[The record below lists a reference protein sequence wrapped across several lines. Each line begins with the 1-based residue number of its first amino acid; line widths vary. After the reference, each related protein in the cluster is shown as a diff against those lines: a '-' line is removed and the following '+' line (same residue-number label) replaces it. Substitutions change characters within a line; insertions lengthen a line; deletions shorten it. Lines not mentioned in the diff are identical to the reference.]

1 MFSRYE
7 FSLSEIERRLRNM
20 LLVGVVEEVREGE
33 AKVNL
38 GEKGFTTDWI
48 PILATASDFLLP
60 LKKGDQVAM
69 LNTGNIHSSVV
80 LGVIR
85 KEKDLFGKE
94 DEILLRRKAKMGIE
108 AKKMSFDVEKFE
120 VKRGNDELVST
131 IIEALKS
138 IAPTTLGLLGTAQVT
153 IPENIALS
161 LIIKKLEMFV
171 GD

>member
-1 MFSRYE
+1 
-7 FSLSEIERRLRNM
+7 M

-94 DEILLRRKAKMGIE
+94 DEILLRRKAKMSIE
-108 AKKMSFDVEKFE
+108 VKKMSFDVGKFE
-120 VKRGNDELVST
+120 VKRGNDELVSLL
-131 IIEALKS
+131 IQALDS
-138 IAPTTLGLLGTAQVT
+138 IADSKVATMNVPQPLLPASVELKALTTRL
-153 IPENIALS
+153 
-161 LIIKKLEMFV
+161 KMFV